1 MGFLAWPPN
10 QAVRVLVLRGEVNI
24 TGVLGSSQG
33 TS

>member
-1 MGFLAWPPN
+1 MG
-10 QAVRVLVLRGEVNI
+10 AVRVLVLRGEVNI